1 MIRMQIVERPGMDL
15 YRVLKRAIRSK
26 DLRTFSLERHGARVV
41 HNRYPGFMKWTAVD
55 GAIACEIR
63 APVVEE
69 EWQLLSAVVGMLARR
84 FPAAAESIH
93 VQLIA
98 PPAVPV
104 KRKRRKRK

>member
-1 MIRMQIVERPGMDL
+1 MIRMQIVERPGMEL
-15 YRVLKRAIRSK
+15 YRVIKRAIRSK

-41 HNRYPGFMKWTAVD
+41 HNRYPGFMKWTPAE

-63 APVVEE
+63 APETND

-84 FPAAAESIH
+84 FPTEAESIH

-98 PPAVPV
+98 PPPAPV
-104 KRKRRKRK
+104 KKRRRRK

>member
-1 MIRMQIVERPGMDL
+1 
-15 YRVLKRAIRSK
+15 
-26 DLRTFSLERHGARVV
+26 V

-63 APVVEE
+63 APVAEE

-84 FPAAAESIH
+84 FPSEAESIH

-98 PPAVPV
+98 PPPEPP
-104 KRKRRKRK
+104 KRRRRRK

>member
-26 DLRTFSLERHGARVV
+26 DLRTFSLERHGDRVV
-41 HNRYPGFMKWTAVD
+41 HNRYPGYMKWTAVD

-63 APVVEE
+63 ASVAEE

-84 FPAAAESIH
+84 FPSEAESIH

-98 PPAVPV
+98 PPPEPP
-104 KRKRRKRK
+104 KRRRRRK